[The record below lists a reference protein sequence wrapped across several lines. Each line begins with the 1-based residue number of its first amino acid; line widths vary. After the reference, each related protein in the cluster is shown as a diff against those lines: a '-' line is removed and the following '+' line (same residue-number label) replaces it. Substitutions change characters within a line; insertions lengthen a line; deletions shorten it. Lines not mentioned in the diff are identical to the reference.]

1 MDSAG
6 VPANDEVVIAE
17 PVGDH
22 GIMDYDVL
30 IAGAGLVGLSLAPA
44 LTAAGRSVAVAD
56 RSVVT
61 SPPVA
66 SGDDDWDTRVYA
78 ISPGSVAFLTSVGAW
93 QALPADRIAPVEAM
107 VVEGDAGARLHFS
120 AYELGERALAWVV
133 EERTLKAALVARV
146 ATAGVA
152 LHAPC
157 AFDSLTFGTGACVL
171 QCGDETLRARL
182 VVGADG
188 LRSQVRERAGIVAAT
203 KPYGHTAVV
212 ANFKCERA
220 HLGRAFQWFHDDGG
234 VLAWLPLPGRRVSI
248 VWSAPH
254 ALAEELLGLPADALA
269 SRVAARG
276 RHCLGA
282 FEAITP
288 AASFPLQLST
298 LPTTVS
304 HRVAL
309 VGDAAHGIH
318 PLAGQGVNLGFGDAE
333 ALAAVLRD
341 SGPVTDPGEPLLLER
356 FARQRRAPVLAMQY
370 VTDGLAR
377 LFGASLPLV
386 RSARNWGMTAVDRL
400 PPAKRVLAQ
409 SALR

>member
-1 MDSAG
+1 MDSAA
-6 VPANDEVVIAE
+6 VPANHEAAIAE
-17 PVGDH
+17 AGGDH
-22 GIMDYDVL
+22 GILDYDVL

-44 LTAAGRSVAVAD
+44 LAAAGRSVAVAD
-56 RSVVT
+56 RAVVT
-61 SPPVA
+61 SPPA
-66 SGDDDWDTRVYA
+66 ATGDDDWDTRVYA
-78 ISPGSVAFLTSVGAW
+78 ISPGSVAFLTAIGVW
-93 QALPADRIAPVEAM
+93 QALPADRISSVEAM
-107 VVEGDAGARLHFS
+107 VVEGDAGAQLHFS
-120 AYELGERALAWVV
+120 AYELGERALAWIV
-133 EERTLKAALVARV
+133 EERTLKAGLVARL

-157 AFDSLTFGTGACVL
+157 AFDSLAFAPRACVL
-171 QCGDETLRARL
+171 QCGGDKLRARL

-188 LRSQVRERAGIVAAT
+188 LRSNVRQMAGIVAAT
-203 KPYGHTAVV
+203 KPYGQTAVV
-212 ANFKCERA
+212 ANFGCERA

-234 VLAWLPLPGRRVSI
+234 VLAWLPLPGRRVSM

-254 ALAEELLGLPADALA
+254 ALAHELLALPADALA
-269 SRVAARG
+269 ARVAARG

-282 FEAITP
+282 FETIT
-288 AASFPLQLST
+288 AAVGFPLQLST
-298 LPTTVS
+298 LATTVA
-304 HRVAL
+304 HRIAL

-356 FARQRRAPVLAMQY
+356 FARQRKAPVLAMQY

-377 LFGASLPLV
+377 LFGASLPLL
-386 RSARNWGMTAVDRL
+386 RTARNWGMTAVDRL

>member
-1 MDSAG
+1 VA
-6 VPANDEVVIAE
+6 IAE
-17 PVGDH
+17 PGGDH
-22 GIMDYDVL
+22 GVPHHDVL
-30 IAGAGLVGLSLAPA
+30 IAGAGLVGLSLAAA
-44 LTAAGRSVAVAD
+44 LAAAGRSVALAD
-56 RSVVT
+56 RALVT
-61 SPPVA
+61 SPPA
-66 SGDDDWDTRVYA
+66 ATGDDDWDARVYA
-78 ISPGSVAFLTSVGAW
+78 ISPGSVAFLSSIGAW
-93 QALPADRIAPVEAM
+93 QALPADRIAPIEAM
-107 VVEGDAGARLHFS
+107 AVEGDGGARLHFS
-120 AYELGERALAWVV
+120 AYELGERALAWIV
-133 EERTLKAALVARV
+133 EERTLKSALVGRV

-157 AFDSLTFGTGACVL
+157 AFDSLAFSPKACVL
-171 QCGDETLRARL
+171 HCGADMLRARL

-188 LRSQVRERAGIVAAT
+188 LRSSVREMAGIVAAT
-203 KPYGHTAVV
+203 KPYGQTAVV
-212 ANFKCERA
+212 ANFNCERP

-234 VLAWLPLPGRRVSI
+234 VLAWLPLPGRRVSM

-254 ALAEELLGLPADALA
+254 ALADELLALPADALA
-269 SRVAARG
+269 ARVAARG

-282 FEAITP
+282 FETITP

-298 LPTTVS
+298 LPTTVA

-356 FARQRRAPVLAMQY
+356 FARQRKAPVLAMQY

-377 LFGASLPLV
+377 LFRTSLPLV
-386 RSARNWGMTAVDRL
+386 RTARNWGMTAVDRL